1 MTARLRV
8 SKTSNGYTLH
18 ARTERGRAGGRGMG
32 GKISLPSRDVERE
45 RRERERE
52 KKTEREREKAREKVC
67 ERETRIIK
75 HNRR

>member
-45 RRERERE
+45 RERE
-52 KKTEREREKAREKVC
+52 KKTERERWREREREREK
-67 ERETRIIK
+67 EREI
-75 HNRR
+75 

>member
-52 KKTEREREKAREKVC
+52 KNRERERES
-67 ERETRIIK
+67 ERESERERNQD
-75 HNRR
+75 H

>member
-18 ARTERGRAGGRGMG
+18 ARSARGRAGGRGMRE
-32 GKISLPSRDVERE
+32 KISLPSRDVERE
-45 RRERERE
+45 KRERERE
-52 KKTEREREKAREKVC
+52 NKTEREREKAREKVR
-67 ERETRIIK
+67 ERETRIIE